1 MSENNRPETDHTR
14 DEARSAAVRDEAMR
28 KSRRAL
34 DNNTEPDV
42 AEPRFRFRL
51 RHLKWVFRGIVLV
64 AIVVAILFLLP
75 KIKSLLSPQIN
86 IGIPNSLS
94 GLLPDETMGY
104 NKIDF
109 SNAILGEARAKSDFV
124 VLEQDVTVTT
134 RVSQALANLA
144 LFEKSKVIRS
154 YGMGVFTV
162 DLSKLS
168 SADITLDTELH
179 VVSIAIPHAALSYI
193 TVDVEKTEF
202 EETKKALFA
211 FGDIKMTT
219 EQQNLLEQ
227 NIRDAMTQQLSSA
240 DMLERAD
247 IFALSQVHDLF
258 APIVRAVASEF
269 TVSIVFAQ

>member
-34 DNNTEPDV
+34 DNNTEPDA

-219 EQQNLLEQ
+219 EHQNLLEQ